1 MEKEQV
7 TSEEGDRRIAGHAA
21 VTEKVCLDPSVAEL
35 TAYDAQG
42 RVAYSRDIQE
52 NVAGLGCRRTVTAR
66 APRPT
71 TPRRRRSA
79 IGYKKIACSAAL
91 FVRGNKESARF
102 AALFADDEFAGESVG
117 IARHALAAR
126 GAEKRLRTLL
136 VI

>member
-1 MEKEQV
+1 LEKEQV

-66 APRPT
+66 SLRLVTGFYHTCFPQLRAA
-71 TPRRRRSA
+71 RSA
-79 IGYKKIACSAAL
+79 GGCKNIARSAAL
-91 FVRGNKESARF
+91 
-102 AALFADDEFAGESVG
+102 LH
-117 IARHALAAR
+117 IC
-126 GAEKRLRTLL
+126 RLRWC
-136 VI
+136 V

>member
-1 MEKEQV
+1 M

-66 APRPT
+66 SLRLVTGFFLGLRPT
-71 TPRRRRSA
+71 TPRHRRSA
-79 IGYKKIACSAAL
+79 IGCKKKSRAPRLGCTSADFACVSEIA
-91 FVRGNKESARF
+91 
-102 AALFADDEFAGESVG
+102 
-117 IARHALAAR
+117 HPALA
-126 GAEKRLRTLL
+126 
-136 VI
+136 

>member
-1 MEKEQV
+1 M
-7 TSEEGDRRIAGHAA
+7 DDWA
-21 VTEKVCLDPSVAEL
+21 VCV
-35 TAYDAQG
+35 
-42 RVAYSRDIQE
+42 
-52 NVAGLGCRRTVTAR
+52 GLGSRRTVTAR

-126 GAEKRLRTLL
+126 GCGKEASHSAGNLGKSALCGSAAL
-136 VI
+136 VGGYWVRREAR

>member
-66 APRPT
+66 ALRLVTVFFLGLRPT
-71 TPRRRRSA
+71 TPRHRRSA
-79 IGYKKIACSAAL
+79 IGCKKKIARSAARL
-91 FVRGNKESARF
+91 H
-102 AALFADDEFAGESVG
+102 
-117 IARHALAAR
+117 IC
-126 GAEKRLRTLL
+126 RLRWC
-136 VI
+136 V

>member
-1 MEKEQV
+1 M

-21 VTEKVCLDPSVAEL
+21 VTEKVCLDPSVADL

-66 APRPT
+66 SLRLVRGSIIHASPNSALRAPQGGVKISRAPRLCCT
-71 TPRRRRSA
+71 SA
-79 IGYKKIACSAAL
+79 DFGGVSEIAHLAL
-91 FVRGNKESARF
+91 SF
-102 AALFADDEFAGESVG
+102 
-117 IARHALAAR
+117 AR

-136 VI
+136 VF

>member
-1 MEKEQV
+1 M

-66 APRPT
+66 
-71 TPRRRRSA
+71 
-79 IGYKKIACSAAL
+79 SAACHGVL
-91 FVRGNKESARF
+91 FGAASDNSAPLTLRN
-102 AALFADDEFAGESVG
+102 
-117 IARHALAAR
+117 
-126 GAEKRLRTLL
+126 RL
-136 VI
+136 